1 MCLIQLPKEV
11 VETSVQTSPIQTYYS
26 RWTQEERDRDR
37 RNMRSNLPS
46 RQRHLH
52 LQGVCK
58 ARESADAFFMIS
70 DVHIR
75 GCLVT
80 LPFGQAAVAVVEPTR
95 KMMTDDGIGEA

>member
-1 MCLIQLPKEV
+1 
-11 VETSVQTSPIQTYYS
+11 
-26 RWTQEERDRDR
+26 
-37 RNMRSNLPS
+37 
-46 RQRHLH
+46 
-52 LQGVCK
+52 
-58 ARESADAFFMIS
+58 MIS